1 MTPPRSGEE
10 FTRKLPDFFS
20 NNGCMVK
27 NASHKRQDSGPQ
39 NSQKG
44 IDPRLKALVTY
55 LAEWAA
61 EQDFEALR
69 KQKKDA
75 DTNKG

>member
-1 MTPPRSGEE
+1 
-10 FTRKLPDFFS
+10 
-20 NNGCMVK
+20 MVK
-27 NASHKRQDSGPQ
+27 NASHKRKDSGPQ

-61 EQDFEALR
+61 EQDYKALR

-75 DTNKG
+75 PTDKG